1 MSRKSEATERSRF
14 KKILHL
20 IASVQRPFSCS
31 IASQTSKQKQEQLSR
46 DTICT
51 CQYFAFRFRPD
62 VLKTLTGST
71 AVLFFLIHNA
81 CQRQGLEIIYETI
94 IKIIMQLLEVTSKGN
109 ALLQGEFIYL

>member
-1 MSRKSEATERSRF
+1 MTPFALANVLPF
-14 KKILHL
+14 
-20 IASVQRPFSCS
+20 ASGRM
-31 IASQTSKQKQEQLSR
+31 
-46 DTICT
+46 
-51 CQYFAFRFRPD
+51 Y
-62 VLKTLTGST
+62 LTGST